1 MTGGRLQFRVLGP
14 FEVLRDGEPAGPAGA
29 KRRALLAMLALR
41 ANYAVP
47 VEDLIAGLWA
57 DDPPLSAANL
67 VQTYVSTWRKTV
79 EPERASRGAG
89 DRLVTVGPGYRLRVE
104 PGELDLDQF
113 TRAMDGGQC
122 AADATEH
129 SEAAARL
136 AEALGL
142 WRGPPLAELAGLPFH
157 RAAADRLEE
166 LRLQALEAWAAAALR
181 AGSRHDVLAAVQDAR
196 GREPL
201 RERLSELLMWAL
213 FQDGRQGEALA
224 TYDQTRRVLAGE
236 LGADPGA
243 GLRDMHARVLRQD
256 PTLRPTAPPSR
267 LAQRSGP
274 GRCWRRRVGGT
285 AAVAAGVRSF
295 AGRAG
300 ELKMLDELLGQAG
313 GPGGTVVISAI
324 AGTGGVGKTA
334 LAVHWAHLVADRFP
348 DGQLYMNLRGF
359 DPSGAPVSPAEAV
372 RGFLDG
378 FGVPP
383 ERIPVSPEAQT
394 GLYRSLAAGKRL
406 LIVLDNANDP
416 GQVRPL
422 LPGSADCLVLVTSR
436 SAMVG
441 LAVAEGAHPVRLDV
455 LSEDES
461 VQLLAARLGS
471 ERLAEEPEA
480 LRRVVGLC
488 AGLPLAL
495 AITAARAAARPGL
508 PLAALAGELG
518 RESDRLDAFDTGEE
532 ATSVRAVFSWSYR
545 QLTESAARMFRLLG
559 LHPGPDINL
568 LAAASLAGL
577 PVRATRRALAEL
589 TAASLLSEHVPGR
602 YALHDLLRA
611 YAAEQAR
618 QIETADE
625 RRAAIRRALDHYLHT
640 GRPGHPVV

>member
-14 FEVLRDGEPAGPAGA
+14 FEVLRDGEPTGPAGT

-113 TRAMDGGQC
+113 TRAMDGGQS
-122 AADATEH
+122 AADASDH

-181 AGSRHDVLAAVQDAR
+181 AGSGHDVLAAVQDAR

-256 PTLRPTAPPSR
+256 PTLRPAAPPSR

-274 GRCWRRRVGGT
+274 AGAGAGGL
-285 AAVAAGVRSF
+285 VVPRQLPAGVRSF
-295 AGRAG
+295 AGRAA
-300 ELKMLDELLGQAG
+300 ELKMLDGLLGQAG

-324 AGTGGVGKTA
+324 AGTGGMGKTA

-348 DGQLYMNLRGF
+348 DGQLY
-359 DPSGAPVSPAEAV
+359 
-372 RGFLDG
+372 
-378 FGVPP
+378 
-383 ERIPVSPEAQT
+383 
-394 GLYRSLAAGKRL
+394 
-406 LIVLDNANDP
+406 
-416 GQVRPL
+416 
-422 LPGSADCLVLVTSR
+422 
-436 SAMVG
+436 
-441 LAVAEGAHPVRLDV
+441 
-455 LSEDES
+455 
-461 VQLLAARLGS
+461 
-471 ERLAEEPEA
+471 
-480 LRRVVGLC
+480 
-488 AGLPLAL
+488 
-495 AITAARAAARPGL
+495 
-508 PLAALAGELG
+508 
-518 RESDRLDAFDTGEE
+518 
-532 ATSVRAVFSWSYR
+532 
-545 QLTESAARMFRLLG
+545 
-559 LHPGPDINL
+559 
-568 LAAASLAGL
+568 
-577 PVRATRRALAEL
+577 
-589 TAASLLSEHVPGR
+589 
-602 YALHDLLRA
+602 
-611 YAAEQAR
+611 
-618 QIETADE
+618 
-625 RRAAIRRALDHYLHT
+625 
-640 GRPGHPVV
+640 